1 MIIGE
6 ELPVLK
12 SKFNKLAKVPETE
25 WNHLLSLLTPM
36 KFKKGDHI
44 LRAGD
49 DTDSMYIIT
58 KGLTRSY
65 YIDFNGKEFNK
76 IFLAENDIAS
86 AYVELL
92 NQIPSRLNIQALEP
106 TEVLVI
112 KFKDVTAL
120 YERHHCWDRLG
131 RKVAENFFVLKEQR
145 EYEFLLLDAESRYEN
160 FLNAYS
166 HLKDRIPQ
174 YQIAAYLGIT
184 PVSLSRV
191 INSSKP

>member
-6 ELPVLK
+6 DLPILK
-12 SKFNKLAKVPETE
+12 SKFNSLAPIPESE

-44 LRAGD
+44 LHAGD
-49 DTDSMYIIT
+49 ETDSMYIIT

-92 NQIPSRLNIQALEP
+92 NKIPSRLNIQALES

-112 KFKDVTAL
+112 KFKDVKAL
-120 YERHHCWDRLG
+120 YERDHCWDRVG

-145 EYEFLLLDAESRYEN
+145 EYEFLLLDAESRYKN
-160 FLNAYS
+160 FLTDYS
-166 HLKDRIPQ
+166 HIKDRIPQ

-191 INSSKP
+191 INSTKI